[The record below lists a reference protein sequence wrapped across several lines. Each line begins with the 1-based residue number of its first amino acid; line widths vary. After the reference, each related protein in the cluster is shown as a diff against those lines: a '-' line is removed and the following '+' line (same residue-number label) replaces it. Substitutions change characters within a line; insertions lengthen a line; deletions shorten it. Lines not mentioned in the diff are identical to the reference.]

1 MDSKDMIKELW
12 SLANII
18 AGFSVAQSLAF
29 AIALGRDLGELQSQ
43 KMLVKIVLTSFC
55 IMFGAVYS
63 LAVFRCYHLAMSLGR
78 AQETVWCQVT
88 WGRVIC
94 IWLFT
99 TLPIFGLFARNIF
112 GK

>member
-1 MDSKDMIKELW
+1 MINELW

-29 AIALGRDLGELQSQ
+29 AIALGKDLATLQS
-43 KMLVKIVLTSFC
+43 KTVCVKVVLTVFC
-55 IMFGAVYS
+55 VVFGAAYS
-63 LAVFRCYHLAMSLGR
+63 LAVIQCYDLAMSIDE
-78 AQETVWCQVT
+78 AHKAVWLQVT
-88 WGRVIC
+88 YGRIIC

-99 TLPIFGLFARNIF
+99 TVPIFGLFAPNIF